1 MPAPARQ
8 FHHQLIH
15 YIRRDL
21 TFADR
26 GKQLEIGTIPAGS
39 VIVKPISGVNVH
51 TAFNGTGTDLI
62 DIGVLADD
70 DLYATD
76 LAAQTVGFAALDE
89 AVSVYVAVDT
99 TLTVTYADQNSDATA
114 GAAQAVI
121 AYIPNM
127 P

>member
-8 FHHQLIH
+8 YHHELIH
-15 YIRRDL
+15 YIRRDF

-26 GKQLEIGTIPAGS
+26 GKSLEIGTIPAGS

-51 TAFNGTGTDLI
+51 TAFNGSGTDLI
-62 DIGVLADD
+62 DIGTAGTA

-76 LAAQTVGFAALDE
+76 LAGQTVGFQALDE
-89 AVSVYVAVDT
+89 AVTQYVAVDT
-99 TLTVTYADQNSDATA
+99 TLYVAYADANSDAVA
-114 GAAQAVI
+114 GAAQAII

>member
-15 YIRRDL
+15 YIRKDL

-114 GAAQAVI
+114 GLAQAVI